1 MTVLLLALLAQV
13 FQSYSPAVQSEEA
26 CLCMDP
32 YNLSVTNQGSN
43 YISFSWN
50 VAGSPDNFEV
60 WYYRREDHY
69 TSQPVATNNLNHTF
83 TSLPTGTY
91 DVHVKAV
98 CGAQESGGIIWVDV
112 IL

>member
-13 FQSYSPAVQSEEA
+13 FQSYSSPVQPETE

-32 YNLSVTNQGSN
+32 YNLDITNQGSGA
-43 YISFSWN
+43 ISFSWN
-50 VAGSPDNFEV
+50 AAGSPDGFEV

-69 TSQPVATNNLNHTF
+69 TSQPVPTTNLYHTF
-83 TSLPTGTY
+83 TGLPAGTY
-91 DVHVKAV
+91 TVHVKAV
-98 CGAQESGGIIWVDV
+98 CEAQYSGEIIWVDI